1 MNRATR
7 YALAACVL
15 WALLAL
21 AAGIAAQPST
31 TPTPAPQNHNSNHNS
46 TSRRP
51 ASPTAPS
58 DGERVFNQNCSRCHT
73 APQGFSPRV
82 TFAVI
87 RHMRVRA
94 SLSAEDEK
102 ALLHF
107 MNP

>member
-7 YALAACVL
+7 YTLAACVL
-15 WALLAL
+15 WALLPL
-21 AAGIAAQPST
+21 AARTAAQSNT
-31 TPTPAPQNHNSNHNS
+31 TPAPKNHSSNHNA
-46 TSRRP
+46 TSRQP

-73 APQGFSPRV
+73 APQSFSPRIS
-82 TFAVI
+82 FAVI

-94 SLSAEDEK
+94 SLSAEEEK
-102 ALLHF
+102 ALLKF